1 MIKMIKSMTAYA
13 NATITVEDLAVSTE
27 IRSFNSRFLDISLH
41 ITRGYL
47 ALENKI
53 KTLISDR
60 IARGRVEIN
69 IQIKDES
76 EEGYDYELNIPRAK
90 AFYDSIIRLK
100 EYLNIDTDIP
110 FELLVNA
117 EGIIKPVLIDK
128 DMDVFWPT
136 VQDCIVM
143 AMDELIE
150 MRKREGE
157 FIAKDIELRLDW
169 IEENVSRI
177 ENESEGILLYY
188 QQRLKDRIE
197 DLTRGVIEIDPLRI
211 AQEAAFIA
219 DKSDISEEIIRTVSH
234 IRQFRKI
241 LNAPEPAGRKLN
253 FLLQELHREL
263 NTIGSKTEKVDISHI
278 AVGIKSEIEKIRE
291 QVQNIE

>member
-1 MIKMIKSMTAYA
+1 M
-13 NATITVEDLAVSTE
+13 
-27 IRSFNSRFLDISLH
+27 
-41 ITRGYL
+41 
-47 ALENKI
+47 
-53 KTLISDR
+53 
-60 IARGRVEIN
+60 EIN